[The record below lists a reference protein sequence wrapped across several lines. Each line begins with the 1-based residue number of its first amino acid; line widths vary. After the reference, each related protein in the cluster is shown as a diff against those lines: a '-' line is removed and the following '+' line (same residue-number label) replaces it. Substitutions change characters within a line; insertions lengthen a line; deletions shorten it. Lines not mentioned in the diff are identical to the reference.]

1 MNNPPRTIL
10 LATTAI
16 ATAFTLVTSF
26 VRTEAKSLQIKDYAF
41 PESVALSQWKLFFS
55 QPVKPHLVRSS
66 EYISGDFIAGK
77 HYRYHQDKK
86 LLDIEMRYFANT
98 NGDLKSFITSQTEE
112 LSSVLKDSETGFYS
126 VYTHKNKA
134 YLSACINPH
143 GISTVTSDR
152 FNRNLMIHDTRLDNI
167 LPWLLGRS
175 EFRDKRCLWAHL
187 SMPLD
192 RNIPSKETYK
202 TLETVW
208 FDWHDW
214 WRSHYPEPYKIIFS
228 GS

>member
-1 MNNPPRTIL
+1 MNNRPRTIL
-10 LATTAI
+10 LAITAI
-16 ATAFTLVTSF
+16 ATAFTLFISF
-26 VRTEAKSLQIKDYAF
+26 VHTEARSSSVKDYTF
-41 PESVALSQWKLFFS
+41 PESFTLSKWKLFFT
-55 QPVKPHLVRSS
+55 QPVKPHLVVNSS

-77 HYRYHQDKK
+77 HYRYRQDSK

-98 NGDLKSFITSQTEE
+98 NGDLKSFITNRTREM
-112 LSSVLKDSETGFYS
+112 SSVLKKSEAGFYS
-126 VYTHKNKA
+126 LYAHEDKA

-152 FNRNLMIHDTRLDNI
+152 FYRNLMIHDTRLENI

-192 RNIPSKETYK
+192 GNIADEETYK

-208 FDWHDW
+208 FDWHDG
-214 WRSHYPEPYKIIFS
+214 WRSHYPKP
-228 GS
+228 

>member
-1 MNNPPRTIL
+1 MNHRLRTIL

-16 ATAFTLVTSF
+16 ATAFTSVTSF
-26 VRTEAKSLQIKDYAF
+26 VRTEARSPQAKDYTF
-41 PESVALSQWKLFFS
+41 PESVTLSQWKLSFTRS
-55 QPVKPHLVRSS
+55 VEPHVVDSS

-77 HYRYHQDKK
+77 HYRYHRQDEK
-86 LLDIEMRYFANT
+86 LLNIEMRYFANT
-98 NGDLKSFITSQTEE
+98 NGDLKSFITSQTGE
-112 LSSVLKDSETGFYS
+112 LSSVLENSDLGFYS
-126 VYTHKNKA
+126 VYTHEDKA

-152 FNRNLMIHDTRLDNI
+152 FNRNLMIHDTRLENI

-187 SMPLD
+187 STPLEG
-192 RNIPSKETYK
+192 NISEEETYK

-208 FDWHDW
+208 FDWHHW
-214 WRSHYPEPYKIIFS
+214 WRSHYPES
-228 GS
+228 

>member
-1 MNNPPRTIL
+1 MNNRPRTIL

-16 ATAFTLVTSF
+16 ATAFTLVVSL
-26 VRTEAKSLQIKDYAF
+26 VRTEARTLQIKNYTF
-41 PESVALSQWKLFFS
+41 PESPTLSEWKLSFT
-55 QPVKPHLVRSS
+55 QPVKPHLVKPS
-66 EYISGDFIAGK
+66 EYISGDSIAGK
-77 HYRYHQDKK
+77 HYRYRRDDK

-98 NGDLKSFITSQTEE
+98 NGDLKSFITSQTGE
-112 LSSVLKDSETGFYS
+112 LSSVLKKNEAGFYS
-126 VYTHKNKA
+126 LYTDRDKA

-152 FNRNLMIHDTRLDNI
+152 FNRNLMMHDTRLSNI

-192 RNIPSKETYK
+192 GNISDEDYK

-208 FDWHDW
+208 LDWHDW
-214 WRSHYPEPYKIIFS
+214 WRSHYPEPS
-228 GS
+228 